1 MYAPMNRNNY
11 TIFAL
16 LLISLFFSC
25 NRDKANIQHFTCNED
40 TLFIE
45 YKKDKINIRNNE
57 NGPIVEQW
65 FLYNGEW
72 YTCNDTIL
80 CMSLKDTI
88 IHYEEP
94 LGVKYET
101 VIEKINDNEYMCVY
115 SDITLEECL
124 GSGNA
129 LVNGLRT
136 LSIINY
142 DKDYHII
149 SMMRRT
155 PNEYI
160 LQKDE

>member
-1 MYAPMNRNNY
+1 MSSPMNNNNY

-25 NRDKANIQHFTCNED
+25 NRDKANIQHFTCDED

-45 YKKDKINIRNNE
+45 YKKDIINIRDNE
-57 NGPIVEQW
+57 NGPVVDQW

-72 YTCNDTIL
+72 YTCIDTTL

-88 IHYEEP
+88 IYKEEA
-94 LGVKYET
+94 LGVKYVTE
-101 VIEKINDNEYMCVY
+101 VKKINDNEYMCVY
-115 SDITLEECL
+115 SDITLEECV

-129 LVNGLRT
+129 LVNGRRT

-142 DKDYHII
+142 DKNYHIN
-149 SMMRRT
+149 SMVKRT
-155 PNEYI
+155 QNEYI
-160 LQKDE
+160 LQNDE